1 MKKRHILYIIIDD
14 IPTPH
19 PEEGFKAA
27 PAASA
32 RLERRVL
39 KGCLEALKSVPDP
52 RIDRRKR
59 HRLSDILAIAVLTYM
74 SGGDGFRDMERYG
87 RKHEAR
93 LREFLELENGVPGH
107 APENCSALRKI
118 ALMLLRRNAIG
129 GMGVGPMRKECA
141 WDFSS
146 AKRVFL
152 GGEGEEA
159 AA

>member
-1 MKKRHILYIIIDD
+1 M
-14 IPTPH
+14 
-19 PEEGFKAA
+19 
-27 PAASA
+27 
-32 RLERRVL
+32 
-39 KGCLEALKSVPDP
+39 PDP

-59 HRLSDILAIAVLTYM
+59 HRLPDILAIAVPTYM
-74 SGGDGFRDMERYG
+74 SGGDGFRDMERHG

-93 LREFLELENGVPGH
+93 PREFLELENGVPGH
-107 APENCSALRKI
+107 APENCGALRKI

>member
-1 MKKRHILYIIIDD
+1 MADGCR
-14 IPTPH
+14 PH
-19 PEEGFKAA
+19 FGERSEEAA
-27 PAASA
+27 IEPRKSSCRA
-32 RLERRVL
+32 R
-39 KGCLEALKSVPDP
+39 
-52 RIDRRKR
+52 
-59 HRLSDILAIAVLTYM
+59 T
-74 SGGDGFRDMERYG
+74 
-87 RKHEAR
+87 
-93 LREFLELENGVPGH
+93 GH
-107 APENCSALRKI
+107 APENCSTLRKI

>member
-1 MKKRHILYIIIDD
+1 MAFRA
-14 IPTPH
+14 TTRS
-19 PEEGFKAA
+19 AA
-27 PAASA
+27 CCPRCARRRSA
-32 RLERRVL
+32 CACAC
-39 KGCLEALKSVPDP
+39 G
-52 RIDRRKR
+52 
-59 HRLSDILAIAVLTYM
+59 
-74 SGGDGFRDMERYG
+74 
-87 RKHEAR
+87 
-93 LREFLELENGVPGH
+93 
-107 APENCSALRKI
+107 SALRKI

>member
-1 MKKRHILYIIIDD
+1 MGRPSLGADA
-14 IPTPH
+14 
-19 PEEGFKAA
+19 KAFRKLVRGHWGVEN
-27 PAASA
+27 
-32 RLERRVL
+32 RLHRVL
-39 KGCLEALKSVPDP
+39 DV
-52 RIDRRKR
+52 
-59 HRLSDILAIAVLTYM
+59 V
-74 SGGDGFRDMERYG
+74 
-87 RKHEAR
+87 
-93 LREFLELENGVPGH
+93 FLEDQCRARTGH

>member
-1 MKKRHILYIIIDD
+1 
-14 IPTPH
+14 
-19 PEEGFKAA
+19 
-27 PAASA
+27 
-32 RLERRVL
+32 
-39 KGCLEALKSVPDP
+39 
-52 RIDRRKR
+52 
-59 HRLSDILAIAVLTYM
+59 
-74 SGGDGFRDMERYG
+74 MERYG

-107 APENCSALRKI
+107 APENCGALRKI

-146 AKRVFL
+146 AKKVFL